1 MRTIQE
7 MSTET
12 FEQETA
18 KLIAY
23 LSAAY
28 PAVPRLAN
36 CKDIFSMLILIHET
50 YNGISSQYNIQGTI
64 QNTIRNFGVTN
75 NDSPMDFATELHTY
89 LHNAHKLNQNI
100 NISNL
105 RVMLR
110 QHVQTQGA
118 QIDSVIRE
126 RIMTF
131 TEPSHE
137 MIELI
142 RALQDLTIQHA
153 CPTGT
158 SRSFMASTPATVTP
172 SSTQLSPSQLYSQQ
186 KDAQQGLRS
195 ATPQP
200 KTSNSDGAGRNG
212 DTTLFTHP
220 HGICQTFLKH
230 RSCPYGHDCKFI
242 HVANPGC
249 LLGPDGHS
257 LHRPTDLRPY
267 RNYSNEQQFSQNSSS
282 RYEPPQRQ
290 ARMDSSASRYSD
302 SRSNHGADYQDR
314 PPSRVNSFEDR
325 RTPTSTRYGDN
336 RLQQDERNQ
345 DRYPTRS
352 HSSGER
358 RDLTPGRVGFVDEQ
372 YRGSRNSQSPHRFR
386 DSTTGRQSTDYRRT
400 SSPRPNIKHHDQRPA
415 SESRSPSAAAARQSA
430 DGQYRTASLR
440 NTPGQD
446 DEYLDMRP
454 PFARSRNGSHTDPR
468 DGDSYNE
475 TKKWQSPHNRS
486 QSSFAHS
493 AQMEVNKVDP
503 IQSQRDKMVEN
514 FFDAVR
520 SDDQVHG
527 RMLRISS
534 VPAPQPWKGTSA
546 TWQSIKA
553 LS

>member
-1 MRTIQE
+1 LLKSQLYVNQQVNHTKDFFKVAEAMHLQNVAENTSLHKMKQSRLNFPSVADINRMIMVAEIVEKDHPWASQHSCPTIKRSTASQELDQPSKDILTLADDIRAYSLLPTAAELQFTVKTEEDSSVVHAIIRTYFADYRTFDVEDLRSLRTIQE

-89 LHNAHKLNQNI
+89 LHNAQKLNQNI

-131 TEPSHE
+131 TEPTHE

-249 LLGPDGHS
+249 LLGPEGHS
-257 LHRPTDLRPY
+257 LHRPTD
-267 RNYSNEQQFSQNSSS
+267 F
-282 RYEPPQRQ
+282 
-290 ARMDSSASRYSD
+290 
-302 SRSNHGADYQDR
+302 
-314 PPSRVNSFEDR
+314 
-325 RTPTSTRYGDN
+325 TP
-336 RLQQDERNQ
+336 L
-345 DRYPTRS
+345 
-352 HSSGER
+352 
-358 RDLTPGRVGFVDEQ
+358 
-372 YRGSRNSQSPHRFR
+372 
-386 DSTTGRQSTDYRRT
+386 
-400 SSPRPNIKHHDQRPA
+400 
-415 SESRSPSAAAARQSA
+415 
-430 DGQYRTASLR
+430 
-440 NTPGQD
+440 
-446 DEYLDMRP
+446 
-454 PFARSRNGSHTDPR
+454 
-468 DGDSYNE
+468 
-475 TKKWQSPHNRS
+475 
-486 QSSFAHS
+486 
-493 AQMEVNKVDP
+493 
-503 IQSQRDKMVEN
+503 
-514 FFDAVR
+514 
-520 SDDQVHG
+520 
-527 RMLRISS
+527 
-534 VPAPQPWKGTSA
+534 
-546 TWQSIKA
+546 
-553 LS
+553 